1 MSSSHLCGP
10 FKNRAYVVKCTFGE
24 PLPYSL
30 GSWMTP
36 YKIGS
41 DFAIQKSYI
50 QTKIIE
56 SVDKTEQLS
65 QNRNFDMKWTLG

>member
-1 MSSSHLCGP
+1 
-10 FKNRAYVVKCTFGE
+10 
-24 PLPYSL
+24 
-30 GSWMTP
+30 MTP